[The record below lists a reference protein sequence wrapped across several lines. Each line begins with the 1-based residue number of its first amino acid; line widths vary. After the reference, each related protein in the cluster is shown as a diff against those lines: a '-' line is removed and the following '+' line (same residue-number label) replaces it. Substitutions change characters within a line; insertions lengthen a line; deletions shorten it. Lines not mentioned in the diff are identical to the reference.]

1 MFKAEGTFEVTI
13 VEATAKECRF
23 KAKENELNNRN
34 EYVQCWYDVALLV
47 QDAQGNNDTW
57 SGEMS
62 NRTGMGNS
70 ADKYRW
76 ELTLKTLQDIGFNV
90 RTMQELE
97 MQFQPAADRTIF
109 IPNLVGIKCKVVT
122 ENRTYKKQD
131 GTEGHAIRI
140 KYLNGLNS
148 DAGGKTLNFDEFM
161 AARRGSAPQPAA
173 APMPAPSAP
182 AMMPPATAPV
192 QTAANGYAVPQQP
205 APYPAAAPA
214 APQQVPQPPAM
225 MPPPRTVCPY

>member
-13 VEATAKECRF
+13 VEATVKECRF
-23 KAKENELNNRN
+23 KSEANELNNRN

-62 NRTGMGNS
+62 NRTGMGNN

-97 MQFQPAADRTIF
+97 LQFQPAADRTIF
-109 IPNLVGIKCKVVT
+109 IPNLVGIKCKIVT
-122 ENRTYKKQD
+122 ENRTYKKKD

-161 AARRGSAPQPAA
+161 AARRGAAPQPAA

-214 APQQVPQPPAM
+214 APQQVPP
-225 MPPPRTVCPY
+225 PPPRTVCPY